1 MIRKI
6 SKNLDRRKFL
16 KSISFGLIGTNFLF
30 KKGPIIPFLPEN
42 KSRVVIGKAE
52 KLLSAEGSE
61 YIELVRKGVDQSI
74 MALVG
79 GLTPQ
84 ESWNK
89 IIKKDDVVG
98 LKVTYERTRTDYQ
111 LIYAVANR
119 LIDAGLP
126 PENIIL
132 FERADYDLTLGN
144 HKINRTNK
152 GIKCFGIV
160 KDEWHGAT
168 SESDKFNPQIYDI
181 AGNKI
186 QVCKIV
192 ADMCSVIIN
201 IPVIKSMSLSGF
213 STAMKNYFGCINSP
227 VNLHGDNLS
236 KHIAILNTI
245 QPIKNKTKLIICDAI
260 RNFGSSHVGTGSII
274 MSRDPVALDYTA
286 KGILEKHL
294 KKEISPKPSFI
305 EIAAQLG
312 VGVNDPEKIEW
323 IEFDIT

>member
-1 MIRKI
+1 MTRKI
-6 SKNLDRRKFL
+6 FKNLDRRNFL
-16 KSISFGLIGTNFLF
+16 KLIGFGLIGTNFLF
-30 KKGPIIPFLPEN
+30 KKKPIISLASEN
-42 KSRVVIGKAE
+42 KSRVVIGRAE

-74 MALVG
+74 MTLAG

-84 ESWNK
+84 EAWNR
-89 IIKKDDVVG
+89 IINKDDVVG
-98 LKVTYERTRTDYQ
+98 LKVTYERTKTDYQ
-111 LIYAVANR
+111 LIYGVANS
-119 LIDAGLP
+119 LINAGLP
-126 PENIIL
+126 PENIII

-168 SESDKFNPQIYDI
+168 NESDKFNSQIYDI

-201 IPVIKSMSLSGF
+201 IPVIKRMSLSGF
-213 STAMKNYFGCINSP
+213 STAMKNHFGCINSP
-227 VNLHGDNLS
+227 VNLHGDNLN
-236 KHIAILNTI
+236 KHIAVLNTV

-260 RNFGSSHVGTGSII
+260 RDFGSSHVGTGSII

-286 KGILEKHL
+286 MGIMEKYL
-294 KKEISPKPSFI
+294 KRKLSPKPSFI

-312 VGVNDPEKIEW
+312 VGVNDPKKIEW
-323 IEFDIT
+323 IEFDIS

>member
-6 SKNLDRRKFL
+6 SKNLDRRNFL
-16 KSISFGLIGTNFLF
+16 KSIGFGLIGTNYLF
-30 KKGPIIPFLPEN
+30 KKVPIISLVPEN
-42 KSRVVIGKAE
+42 KSRVVIGRAE
-52 KLLSAEGSE
+52 RLLSAEGSE

-74 MALVG
+74 IALVG

-84 ESWNK
+84 EAWNK

-98 LKVTYERTRTDYQ
+98 LKVTYERTKTDYQ
-111 LIYAVANR
+111 LIYGVANS

-126 PENIIL
+126 PENIII

-160 KDEWHGAT
+160 KEEWHGAT
-168 SESDKFNPQIYDI
+168 NESDKFNPQIYDI

-201 IPVIKSMSLSGF
+201 IPVIKRLSLSGF
-213 STAMKNYFGCINSP
+213 STAMKNHFGCINSP
-227 VNLHGDNLS
+227 ANLHGDNLS
-236 KHIAILNTI
+236 KHIAILNTV

-260 RNFGSSHVGTGSII
+260 RDFGGSHVGTGSII

-286 KGILEKHL
+286 KSILEKHL
-294 KKEISPKPSFI
+294 KREISPKPSFI
-305 EIAAQLG
+305 DIAAQLG
-312 VGVNDPEKIEW
+312 VGVNDPKMIEW

>member
-1 MIRKI
+1 MTRKI
-6 SKNLDRRKFL
+6 FKNLDRRNFL

-30 KKGPIIPFLPEN
+30 KKGPIISLVPEN
-42 KSRVVIGKAE
+42 KSRVVIGRAE

-74 MALVG
+74 MTLAG
-79 GLTPQ
+79 GLTSQ
-84 ESWNK
+84 EAWNK

-98 LKVTYERTRTDYQ
+98 LKVTYERTKTDYQ
-111 LIYAVANR
+111 LIYGVANS

-126 PENIIL
+126 PENIII

-160 KDEWHGAT
+160 KEEWHGAT
-168 SESDKFNPQIYDI
+168 NESDKFNPQIYDI

-201 IPVIKSMSLSGF
+201 IPVIKRMSLSGF
-213 STAMKNYFGCINSP
+213 STAMKNHFGCINSP
-227 VNLHGDNLS
+227 VNLHGDNLNR
-236 KHIAILNTI
+236 HIAILNTV

-260 RNFGSSHVGTGSII
+260 RNFGSDHVGTGSII

-294 KKEISPKPSFI
+294 KREISPKPSFI
-305 EIAAQLG
+305 DIAAELG

>member
-6 SKNLDRRKFL
+6 SKNLDRRNFL
-16 KSISFGLIGTNFLF
+16 KSIGFGLIGTNFLF
-30 KKGPIIPFLPEN
+30 KKGPIISFQSEN
-42 KSRVVIGKAE
+42 KSRVVIGRGE

-74 MALVG
+74 IALVG
-79 GLTPQ
+79 GLTPK
-84 ESWNK
+84 EAWNK
-89 IIKKDDVVG
+89 IIKKDDVIG
-98 LKVTYERTRTDYQ
+98 LKVTYERTKTDYQ
-111 LIYAVANR
+111 LIYAVSNS

-126 PENIIL
+126 PENIII

-160 KDEWHGAT
+160 KEEWHGAT
-168 SESDKFNPQIYDI
+168 NESDKFNPQIYDI

-186 QVCKIV
+186 QICKIV

-201 IPVIKSMSLSGF
+201 IPVIKRMSLSGF

-227 VNLHGDNLS
+227 ANLHGDNLN
-236 KHIAILNTI
+236 KHIAILNTV

-260 RNFGSSHVGTGSII
+260 RDFGGSHVGTGSII

-286 KGILEKHL
+286 KGILEKNL
-294 KKEISPKPSFI
+294 KREISPKPSFI
-305 EIAAQLG
+305 DIAAQLG
-312 VGVNDPEKIEW
+312 VGVNDPKKIEW

>member
-1 MIRKI
+1 MTRKI
-6 SKNLDRRKFL
+6 SKNLDRRNFL

-30 KKGPIIPFLPEN
+30 NKGSIISLASEN
-42 KSRVVIGKAE
+42 KSRVVIGRAE

-74 MALVG
+74 MTLAG

-84 ESWNK
+84 EAWNK

-98 LKVTYERTRTDYQ
+98 LKVTYERTKTDYH
-111 LIYAVANR
+111 LIYAVANS

-126 PENIIL
+126 PENIII

-168 SESDKFNPQIYDI
+168 YESDEFHPRIYDI
-181 AGNKI
+181 AGSKMQI
-186 QVCKIV
+186 CKIV
-192 ADMCSVIIN
+192 TDMCSVIIN
-201 IPVIKSMSLSGF
+201 MPVVKRMGLAGF
-213 STAMKNYFGCINSP
+213 STAMKNHFGCINSP
-227 VNLHGDNLS
+227 IDLHGMNIN
-236 KHIAILNTI
+236 KHIAVLNTLP
-245 QPIKNKTKLIICDAI
+245 PIKNKTRLIICDAI
-260 RNFGSSHVGTGSII
+260 KNFGGSHIGTGSII

-294 KKEISPKPSFI
+294 KREISPKPSFI
-305 EIAAQLG
+305 DIAAELG
-312 VGVNDPEKIEW
+312 VGVNDPKKIEW